1 MSETVLA
8 PAAAP
13 SGGGRSGPRRLI
25 AGLAVTQTVGYG
37 VLYYAFAVLLTPIA
51 DDLHT
56 PAALVTGA
64 LTVSIVAA
72 AAAAIPL
79 GRWLDRRGGRG
90 LMTAGSALGVIAVV
104 AWSQVQ
110 QVWHLYAVFV
120 LIGLASAASLYEAAF
135 PVVIAAARPGR
146 RDSDVLAVTI
156 IAGFASSIFFPV
168 TGLLLS
174 HLGWRSA
181 LLVLAGLLAV
191 VTIPVHALL
200 IPRHVAIGRS
210 HVDGA
215 TVRQALRDRSFW
227 LLTGAFVAQAAAV
240 AAVGVLLVTA
250 LREAGHGATV
260 AATLSGLLGVLS
272 VTGRLVTTG
281 AARRVGMTTVTAVV
295 FAIQAAGVLALPHV
309 SRSLLGAALCV
320 VAFGVGFGV
329 ATIAKPAI
337 VADRYGTT
345 RYATIA
351 AAMAMPI
358 TLARAFAPLGAAAIA
373 PHAFLTTA
381 GVLCL
386 ASAALLWSTRGKR
399 SPAGHLPAARI
410 RSASS

>member
-8 PAAAP
+8 PTAAP
-13 SGGGRSGPRRLI
+13 TGGGRSGPSRLI
-25 AGLAVTQTVGYG
+25 AGLAITQTVGYG
-37 VLYYAFAVLLTPIA
+37 VLYYAFAVLLAPIA

-56 PAALVTGA
+56 SAALVTGA
-64 LTVSIVAA
+64 LTVSIVVA
-72 AAAAIPL
+72 AAAAIPF

-110 QVWHLYAVFV
+110 QGWQLYAVFV

-191 VTIPVHALL
+191 VAIPVHALL

-281 AARRVGMTTVTAVV
+281 AARRVGMTKVTAAV

-309 SRSLLGAALCV
+309 SSLLGAALCV
-320 VAFGVGFGV
+320 VAFGLGFGV

-381 GVLCL
+381 GILCL
-386 ASAALLWSTRGKR
+386 ASAAVLWSNRGKR
-399 SPAGHLPAARI
+399 SPAGHLTAARI
-410 RSASS
+410 RSTSS